1 MSRILLVD
9 DEPLT
14 TRTLQALIQNEM
26 PEVEV
31 YCVHSAMQAMD
42 LLKKNL
48 YDVVVTDVAMPRV
61 SGLELLDQVKK
72 LWPMSYVI
80 VLTAYSSFDYA
91 YQAAQY
97 EDVRFILKI
106 EPPEV
111 ILEAVRTGLGKV
123 ARYFSM
129 SENDQRVRQYMKETL
144 PLLQQTL
151 LERLLLFGE
160 DLPEP
165 ALCAGCGISVVPD
178 QDTWLAVTG
187 VMEHQEKKQEICFLI
202 LSMLRDQGFRAD
214 AWYAESNAILL
225 VQSDSETDLAAV
237 IHSQLDRIIEGT
249 DRTMNLSFAMSTG
262 PVSWDRL
269 GEAALALTLF
279 SRKELEGGRIVLTDP
294 LLDQERRLTFT
305 DGLRWRRS
313 IDRRDLEGLMDGL
326 RRGIQMEG
334 YPQGRER
341 CGVLLQMQLRDS
353 FGTASLERAKVE
365 KYAAESV
372 LFHVS
377 YPTSEDW
384 LAAVQALLIGL
395 FSGSS
400 EDRLSETEAML
411 NRINRYIQEHY
422 ADEISLTRIA
432 DIFNYNSSY
441 LSRIYKQVMCEGI
454 NEHIIRTRIEAAC
467 RLLKGSEISVS
478 EIAAQCGFQTTKYF
492 ITVFKRL
499 KGKTPKAWRETNG
512 ECKKV
517 E

>member
-9 DEPLT
+9 DEPLA

-31 YCVHSAMQAMD
+31 YSVNSAMQAME

-97 EDVRFILKI
+97 EGVRFILKI
-106 EPPEV
+106 EPPEQ
-111 ILEAVRTGLGKV
+111 ILEAIRIGLGTV
-123 ARYFSM
+123 ARYFSI
-129 SENDQRVRQYMKETL
+129 SENDQRIRSYVKETL

-151 LERLLLFGE
+151 LERLLLYGE

-165 ALCAGCGISVVPD
+165 ALCQGCGISIIPGR
-178 QDTWLAVTG
+178 DTCLAVTG
-187 VMEHQEKKQEICFLI
+187 VMDRQERKQEICFMI
-202 LSMLRDQGFRAD
+202 LSMLRDRGFRAD
-214 AWYAESNAILL
+214 AWYTESSAVLL
-225 VQSDSETDLAAV
+225 IQSDGEADLTSV

-249 DRTMNLSFAMSTG
+249 ERSANLSFALSST
-262 PVSWDRL
+262 PVPWNRL
-269 GEAALALTLF
+269 EEAALALALF

-294 LLDQERRLTFT
+294 LREQERRLTYT

-313 IDRRDLEGLMDGL
+313 IDRRDLDGLMNSL
-326 RRGIQMEG
+326 RQGIQMEG

-341 CGVLLQMQLRDS
+341 CAVMLQMQLRDS
-353 FGTASLERAKVE
+353 FGAASLERAKAE
-365 KYAAESV
+365 KFAAESV
-372 LFHVS
+372 LFHAGYS
-377 YPTSEDW
+377 TAEDW
-384 LAAVQALLIGL
+384 LTAVRALLVGL

-400 EDRLSETEAML
+400 EERLSETEAML

-422 ADEISLTRIA
+422 AEEISLTRIA
-432 DIFNYNSSY
+432 EVFNYNSSY
-441 LSRIYKQVMCEGI
+441 LSRIYKQTMHEGI
-454 NEHIIRTRIEAAC
+454 NEHIIRMRIEAAC

-478 EIAAQCGFQTTKYF
+478 DIAAQCGFQTNKYF

-499 KGKTPKAWRETNG
+499 KGKTPKVWRET
-512 ECKKV
+512 ES
-517 E
+517 EY